1 MKNKLFAF
9 VLALTMVLVL
19 SACHKTEPAVL
30 ALSACH
36 KTEPAE
42 VTTTA
47 PVVTEATETTTAKTT
62 KATKTTTAKES
73 KTADKTVIKND
84 VNLVGTWD
92 DRYSQRATMEVRG
105 GKNNV
110 YRIHIHWG
118 STAFESEDWTM
129 TGTFN
134 DTTGELTYKDCT
146 RTTITFDEE
155 GNETDEVH
163 YRNGTGKF
171 LYNNGEL
178 TWQSDNDDYV
188 DQCVFIQ

>member
-1 MKNKLFAF
+1 M
-9 VLALTMVLVL
+9 
-19 SACHKTEPAVL
+19 VL

-134 DTTGELTYKDCT
+134 DTTGELTYQDCT

-188 DQCVFIQ
+188 DQCVFIR

>member
-1 MKNKLFAF
+1 MKNKLFAIA
-9 VLALTMVLVL
+9 LALTM
-19 SACHKTEPAVL
+19 VL

-42 VTTTA
+42 VTTAA

-62 KATKTTTAKES
+62 KATKTTKTTTAKES

-110 YRIHIHWG
+110 YRIHVHWG
-118 STAFESEDWTM
+118 STAFESENWTM

-134 DTTGELTYKDCT
+134 DSTGELTYKDC
-146 RTTITFDEE
+146 RRVTTTLDEADGPE
-155 GNETDEVH
+155 QEDVH
-163 YRNGTGKF
+163 YTNGTGKF
-171 LYNNGEL
+171 IYKNGEL
-178 TWQSDNDDYV
+178 SWHADNDPDV
-188 DQCVFIQ
+188 NDCVFAR

>member
-1 MKNKLFAF
+1 
-9 VLALTMVLVL
+9 
-19 SACHKTEPAVL
+19 
-30 ALSACH
+30 
-36 KTEPAE
+36 
-42 VTTTA
+42 
-47 PVVTEATETTTAKTT
+47 
-62 KATKTTTAKES
+62 
-73 KTADKTVIKND
+73 
-84 VNLVGTWD
+84 
-92 DRYSQRATMEVRG
+92 MEVRG

>member
-1 MKNKLFAF
+1 MKNKLLTI
-9 VLALTMVLVL
+9 VLALTM
-19 SACHKTEPAVL
+19 VL

-134 DTTGELTYKDCT
+134 DTTGELTYKDCA

-188 DQCVFIQ
+188 DQCVFIR